1 MDFERRLKAVEE
13 ELRKRVRPRLASQSG
28 RTSFA
33 TLASHN
39 SDQVDGTMSPMC
51 RFEGNLFPDENPD
64 DIGNMRIRIEGFEE
78 TFSRYFATDQQKE
91 DLKRIANEY
100 DTDDDQELDYTE
112 YENMKKHL
120 KENENSLYRVVLKTP
135 LAS

>member
-1 MDFERRLKAVEE
+1 MDIERRLEALEVE
-13 ELRKRVRPRLASQSG
+13 LHTRVRLRLASESG
-28 RTSFA
+28 RKNFA
-33 TLASHN
+33 SLAS

-91 DLKRIANEY
+91 DLKIIANEY
-100 DTDDDQELDYTE
+100 ATE
-112 YENMKKHL
+112 VCHRRRSM
-120 KENENSLYRVVLKTP
+120 P
-135 LAS
+135 